1 MLILSGPV
9 ELLFLLFLIAAR
21 TCLFI
26 CVGCRLS
33 DFSVCSVGLVR
44 NSVDE
49 LFVEGTCN
57 VFGVDVC
64 VVLECYGVVV
74 LLWWSFVYSPCIVFQ

>member
-1 MLILSGPV
+1 MLMLSGPV

-21 TCLFI
+21 TYSVVMVVETEYFP
-26 CVGCRLS
+26 S
-33 DFSVCSVGLVR
+33 DFSVCDVGLVR

-64 VVLECYGVVV
+64 VVLESYGVVV
-74 LLWWSFVYSPCIVFQ
+74 LLWWAFVV

>member
-1 MLILSGPV
+1 MLMLSGPV
-9 ELLFLLFLIAAR
+9 ELLFLLFLIAVR
-21 TCLFI
+21 TCSVVMLI
-26 CVGCRLS
+26 CVGYRLS
-33 DFSVCSVGLVR
+33 TFLVIFLFVVLVR

-74 LLWWSFVYSPCIVFQ
+74 LLWWSFVG

>member
-1 MLILSGPV
+1 M
-9 ELLFLLFLIAAR
+9 
-21 TCLFI
+21 
-26 CVGCRLS
+26 
-33 DFSVCSVGLVR
+33 R

-64 VVLECYGVVV
+64 VVLESYGGCCPAVVVV
-74 LLWWSFVYSPCIVFQ
+74 LWASPCMVFQ

>member
-1 MLILSGPV
+1 M
-9 ELLFLLFLIAAR
+9 
-21 TCLFI
+21 
-26 CVGCRLS
+26 
-33 DFSVCSVGLVR
+33 R

-64 VVLECYGVVV
+64 VVLECYGVIV
-74 LLWWSFVYSPCIVFQ
+74 LLWWSFVG

>member
-1 MLILSGPV
+1 MLSGPV
-9 ELLFLLFLIAAR
+9 ELLFLLFMIAAR
-21 TCLFI
+21 TCSVVMFI
-26 CVGCRLS
+26 CVGCRQYFSS
-33 DFSVCSVGLVR
+33 DFSVCGVGLVR

-74 LLWWSFVYSPCIVFQ
+74 LLWWSFVG

>member
-1 MLILSGPV
+1 M
-9 ELLFLLFLIAAR
+9 
-21 TCLFI
+21 
-26 CVGCRLS
+26 
-33 DFSVCSVGLVR
+33 R

-64 VVLECYGVVV
+64 FVLEVHHVGHLCMSARVC
-74 LLWWSFVYSPCIVFQ
+74 VYITCSY

>member
-1 MLILSGPV
+1 MLMLSGPV
-9 ELLFLLFLIAAR
+9 ELVFLLFLIADR
-21 TCLFI
+21 TCSVVMFI

-33 DFSVCSVGLVR
+33 TFLVIFRFVR
-44 NSVDE
+44 NSVGE

-57 VFGVDVC
+57 VFGVNVC

-74 LLWWSFVYSPCIVFQ
+74 LLWWSFVG

>member
-1 MLILSGPV
+1 MLFS
-9 ELLFLLFLIAAR
+9 IAAR
-21 TCLFI
+21 TCLVVMFI

-33 DFSVCSVGLVR
+33 TFLVR

-74 LLWWSFVYSPCIVFQ
+74 LIWW

>member
-1 MLILSGPV
+1 MLSGPV

-21 TCLFI
+21 TCSVVMFI
-26 CVGCRLS
+26 CVGCSLVYFPS
-33 DFSVCSVGLVR
+33 NFPVCGVGLVW

-49 LFVEGTCN
+49 LFVESTCN

-64 VVLECYGVVV
+64 VVLEFYGVVV
-74 LLWWSFVYSPCIVFQ
+74 LLWWQFVG

>member
-1 MLILSGPV
+1 MLSGPV

-21 TCLFI
+21 TCSVVMFI
-26 CVGCRLS
+26 CVGCSLS
-33 DFSVCSVGLVR
+33 TFLVVCGVGLVR

-64 VVLECYGVVV
+64 IVLESYGR
-74 LLWWSFVYSPCIVFQ
+74 LWPSPCIVFQ